1 MAELDRPLKKAFSGE
16 GLLADGDAAKA
27 RDAGAGLPAG
37 NLWKRHFGNVRRRT
51 WTSSLN
57 AADAYLSTS

>member
-1 MAELDRPLKKAFSGE
+1 MAELDRPLKNAFSGE
-16 GLLADGDAAKA
+16 GLPADGDAAKGCQGGLA
-27 RDAGAGLPAG
+27 RREFVETL
-37 NLWKRHFGNVRRRT
+37 FGNVRRRT